1 MRATVANNHGFT
13 GAVTVAVVN
22 RAECDSKKSLKENYC
37 TVADVSKLGSNRV
50 TVIYWFQGAK
60 RAP

>member
-1 MRATVANNHGFT
+1 MVATVTERGGFT
-13 GAVTVAVVN
+13 GAVTVADVN
-22 RAECDSKKSLKENYC
+22 KAKCDSKKSLKENYC
-37 TVADVSKLGSNRV
+37 TVACVSKLPGNRV